1 MSTLTLRTDEYGRV
15 RNYRSP
21 DRAVSEMLGALA
33 HLDDALHTVASYV
46 DFARN
51 REEQT
56 YYDDMAG
63 NNVPEHVLQALFN
76 LGEATR
82 GAESL
87 ALRFADQQADEEVEV
102 TEEA

>member
-1 MSTLTLRTDEYGRV
+1 MSTVTLRTDEYGRV
-15 RNYRSP
+15 RNHRSP
-21 DRAVSEMLGALA
+21 VRAVCDLRGALA
-33 HLDDALHTVASYV
+33 HLDDALHIVASYV

-82 GAESL
+82 DAERL
-87 ALRFADQQADEEVEV
+87 ALWFADQEDEEMD
-102 TEEA
+102 AG